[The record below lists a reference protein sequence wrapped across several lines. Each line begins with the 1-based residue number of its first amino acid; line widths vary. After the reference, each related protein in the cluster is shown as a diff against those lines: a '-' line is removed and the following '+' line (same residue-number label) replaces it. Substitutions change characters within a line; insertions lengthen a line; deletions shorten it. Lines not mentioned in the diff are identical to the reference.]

1 MLKQV
6 NGKWALVSKKT
17 QRPLAYYKGNGKPS
31 EDWVKKQESRIQMF
45 KSMNEQKDS
54 TTKSGSGLTIF
65 DIDDTLFHTTAKI
78 AVKKGGKVVRELNN
92 QEFNT
97 YQLKK
102 GEEFDYRQ
110 FRDAKK
116 FKEES
121 KPIAKMFA
129 KAKAILRNVVNKPGS
144 QMIILTA
151 RNDFDDKETFLDTF
165 RQYGLDID
173 KVRVERA
180 GKLTKL
186 SPAHAKYVII
196 YNYLKQGKFSHV
208 RLFDDSMANLK
219 EFLRLK
225 KDFTDVTFEAYFA
238 KPDGSVERIGG
249 INEEQEFV
257 SKAGAGEWGRP
268 ELTRKYIEDTPGQKV
283 QRFKKY
289 IKNI

>member
-17 QRPLAYYKGNGKPS
+17 QRPLAYYRGEGKPS
-31 EDWVKKQESRIQMF
+31 DEWVKKQESRIQMF
-45 KSMNEQKDS
+45 KSLNEQNES
-54 TTKSGSGLTIF
+54 SSKSGFGLTIF

-78 AVKKGGKVVRELNN
+78 AVKKDGKIVRELSN

-121 KPIAKMFA
+121 KPIHKTFQ
-129 KAKAILRNVVNKPGS
+129 KAKSILRNVVNKPGS

-165 RQYGLDID
+165 RQYGFDID

-180 GKLTKL
+180 GKISKL

-196 YNYLKQGKFSHV
+196 YNYLKQGKFTHV
-208 RLFDDSMANLK
+208 RLFDDSVANLK

-225 KDFTDVTFEAYFA
+225 NEFKDIKFEAYFA
-238 KPDGSVERIGG
+238 KPDGTVERFQTLK
-249 INEEQEFV
+249 EEQEFV

-268 ELTRKYIEDTPGQKV
+268 ELTKKYIEDTPGQKV

>member
-1 MLKQV
+1 M
-6 NGKWALVSKKT
+6 KT
-17 QRPLAYYKGNGKPS
+17 F
-31 EDWVKKQESRIQMF
+31 QEYLTE
-45 KSMNEQKDS
+45 KTE
-54 TTKSGSGLTIF
+54 GAGLTIF
-65 DIDDTLFHTTAKI
+65 DIDDTLMHTTAKI
-78 AVKKGGKVVRELNN
+78 AVKLHGKVVRELTN

-102 GEEFDYRQ
+102 GEEFDFGQ

-121 KPIAKMFA
+121 KPIARMFA

-151 RNDFDDKETFLDTF
+151 RNDFDDRETFLDTF

-180 GKLTKL
+180 GKLKGFA
-186 SPAHAKYVII
+186 PAQAKYVII
-196 YNYLKQGKFSHV
+196 YNYLKQGKFARV

-225 KDFTDVTFEAYFA
+225 QEFKHVDFEAYFA
-238 KPDGSVERIGG
+238 KPDGSVSRIRGM
-249 INEEQEFV
+249 NEEQEFV

-268 ELTRKYIEDTPGQKV
+268 ELRDKYLTDTPGQSVK
-283 QRFKKY
+283 QFKKFTRNWATTD
-289 IKNI
+289 IK

>member
-1 MLKQV
+1 M
-6 NGKWALVSKKT
+6 KT
-17 QRPLAYYKGNGKPS
+17 FKDYLIEKS
-31 EDWVKKQESRIQMF
+31 E
-45 KSMNEQKDS
+45 
-54 TTKSGSGLTIF
+54 GAGLTIF
-65 DIDDTLFHTTAKI
+65 DIDDTLMHTTAKI
-78 AVKKGGKVVRELNN
+78 AVKTNGKVVRELTN

-97 YQLKK
+97 YQLKR
-102 GEEFDYRQ
+102 GEEFDFGQ

-180 GKLTKL
+180 GKLSKL

-196 YNYLKQGKFSHV
+196 YNYLKQGNFTRV

-225 KDFTDVTFEAYFA
+225 QDFKNVEFEAYFA
-238 KPDGSVERIGG
+238 KPDGSVQRIRDM
-249 INEEQEFV
+249 NEEQEFV

-268 ELTRKYIEDTPGQKV
+268 ELRDKYITDTPGQST
-283 QRFKKY
+283 QTYKKY
-289 IKNI
+289 TGNWATTDIK

>member
-6 NGKWALVSKKT
+6 DGKWALVSKKT
-17 QRPLAYYKGNGKPS
+17 QRPLAYYRGEGKPS
-31 EDWVKKQESRIQMF
+31 DEWVSKQESRIQMF
-45 KSMNEQKDS
+45 KSMNEQKNS
-54 TTKSGSGLTIF
+54 TKSGSGLTIF

-78 AVKKGGKVVRELNN
+78 AVKKDGKVVRELTN

-129 KAKAILRNVVNKPGS
+129 KAKAILKNVVNKPGS

-165 RQYGLDID
+165 RQYGFDID

-180 GKLTKL
+180 GKLSKL

-196 YNYLKQGKFSHV
+196 YNYLKQDKFTHV
-208 RLFDDSMANLK
+208 RLFDDSVANLK

-225 KDFTDVTFEAYFA
+225 KDFKNVSFEAYFA
-238 KPDGSVERIGG
+238 KPDGSIQRFQGLGEQ
-249 INEEQEFV
+249 QEFV

>member
-1 MLKQV
+1 MWLRLIIHSMKTFQEY
-6 NGKWALVSKKT
+6 LTEKKEG
-17 QRPLAYYKGNGKPS
+17 A
-31 EDWVKKQESRIQMF
+31 
-45 KSMNEQKDS
+45 
-54 TTKSGSGLTIF
+54 GLTIF
-65 DIDDTLFHTTAKI
+65 DIDDTLMHTTAKI
-78 AVKKGGKVVRELNN
+78 AVKLNGKVVRELTN

-102 GEEFDYRQ
+102 GEQFDFGQ

-121 KPIAKMFA
+121 KPIARMFA

-173 KVRVERA
+173 KIRVERA
-180 GKLTKL
+180 GKLAGMA
-186 SPAHAKYVII
+186 PAHAKYII
-196 YNYLKQGKFSHV
+196 VYNYLKQGKFARV
-208 RLFDDSMANLK
+208 RLFDDSMANLI

-225 KDFTDVTFEAYFA
+225 KEFKNVEFEAYFA
-238 KPDGSVERIGG
+238 KPDGSVQRIRGV
-249 INEEQEFV
+249 NEAQEFV

-268 ELTRKYIEDTPGQKV
+268 ELRDKYLTDTPGQSTK
-283 QRFKKY
+283 QYKKFTGNWATTDR
-289 IKNI
+289 K

>member
-1 MLKQV
+1 MWLRFIIHDM
-6 NGKWALVSKKT
+6 KT
-17 QRPLAYYKGNGKPS
+17 F
-31 EDWVKKQESRIQMF
+31 QEFLTER
-45 KSMNEQKDS
+45 KE
-54 TTKSGSGLTIF
+54 GAGLTIF
-65 DIDDTLFHTTAKI
+65 DIDDTLMHTTAKI
-78 AVKKGGKVVRELNN
+78 AVKLNGKVVRELTN

-102 GEEFDYRQ
+102 GEQFDFGQ

-116 FKEES
+116 FKAES

-180 GKLTKL
+180 GKLAGM

-196 YNYLKQGKFSHV
+196 YNYLKQGKFARV

-225 KDFTDVTFEAYFA
+225 QDFKAVEFEAYFA
-238 KPDGSVERIGG
+238 KPDGSVTRIRDV
-249 INEEQEFV
+249 NEEQEFV

-268 ELTRKYIEDTPGQKV
+268 ELRDKYLSDTPGQSVK
-283 QRFKKY
+283 QFKKFTSNWNLTDR
-289 IKNI
+289 K

>member
-1 MLKQV
+1 MKSFQEYLIEK
-6 NGKWALVSKKT
+6 
-17 QRPLAYYKGNGKPS
+17 S
-31 EDWVKKQESRIQMF
+31 E
-45 KSMNEQKDS
+45 
-54 TTKSGSGLTIF
+54 GAGLTIF
-65 DIDDTLFHTTAKI
+65 DIDDTLMHTTAKI
-78 AVKKGGKVVRELNN
+78 DVKLNGKVVRELTN

-102 GEEFDYRQ
+102 GEQFDFGQ

-121 KPIAKMFA
+121 KPIARMFA
-129 KAKAILRNVVNKPGS
+129 KAKAILRNVSNKPGS

-173 KVRVERA
+173 KIRVERA
-180 GKLTKL
+180 GKIPKL

-196 YNYLKQGKFSHV
+196 YNYLKQGKFARV
-208 RLFDDSMANLK
+208 RLFDDSMTNLK

-225 KDFTDVTFEAYFA
+225 QDFKNVEFEAYFA
-238 KPDGSVERIGG
+238 KPDGSVQRIRGM
-249 INEEQEFV
+249 NEEQEFV

-268 ELTRKYIEDTPGQKV
+268 ELRDKYLTDTPGQSK
-283 QRFKKY
+283 QQYRKFTTNWNLTDRK
-289 IKNI
+289 

>member
-1 MLKQV
+1 M
-6 NGKWALVSKKT
+6 KT
-17 QRPLAYYKGNGKPS
+17 FQEYLTEKS
-31 EDWVKKQESRIQMF
+31 E
-45 KSMNEQKDS
+45 
-54 TTKSGSGLTIF
+54 GSGLTIF
-65 DIDDTLFHTTAKI
+65 DIDDTLMHTTAKI
-78 AVKKGGKVVRELNN
+78 AVKSNGKVVRELTN

-121 KPIAKMFA
+121 KPIARMFT

-165 RQYGLDID
+165 RQYGLDVD
-173 KVRVERA
+173 KIRVERA
-180 GKLTKL
+180 GKLAKL

-196 YNYLKQGKFSHV
+196 YNYLKQGKFARV
-208 RLFDDSMANLK
+208 RLFDDSMENLK
-219 EFLRLK
+219 EFMRLK
-225 KDFTDVTFEAYFA
+225 KEFKNVEFEAYHA
-238 KPDGSVERIGG
+238 KSDGSVQRIRDM
-249 INEEQEFV
+249 NEEQEFV

-268 ELTRKYIEDTPGQKV
+268 ESRDKYLKDTPGQSKK
-283 QRFKKY
+283 QYKKY
-289 IKNI
+289 TRNWATTDIK

>member
-1 MLKQV
+1 
-6 NGKWALVSKKT
+6 
-17 QRPLAYYKGNGKPS
+17 
-31 EDWVKKQESRIQMF
+31 
-45 KSMNEQKDS
+45 
-54 TTKSGSGLTIF
+54 
-65 DIDDTLFHTTAKI
+65 
-78 AVKKGGKVVRELNN
+78 
-92 QEFNT
+92 
-97 YQLKK
+97 
-102 GEEFDYRQ
+102 
-110 FRDAKK
+110 
-116 FKEES
+116 
-121 KPIAKMFA
+121 MFA

-180 GKLTKL
+180 GKLSKL

-219 EFLRLK
+219 EFLRLR
-225 KDFTDVTFEAYFA
+225 KDFTDVKFEAYFA

-268 ELTRKYIEDTPGQKV
+268 ELTRRYIEDTPGQKV